1 MHDRARCT
9 GPRRAAAARRRPR
22 GPAFVPIR
30 RIERMPR
37 AAMTAFFIGLV
48 TGTLVD
54 AASAAANESFFVWH
68 ITDVHVDPWY
78 TVGSDAKSC
87 YCETTAACQV
97 TGPHCN
103 MTPGVPTAAD
113 KWGNSEGNWCAPLP
127 RSHCRRGA
135 GCCAVPPGL
144 QALLPAAFAAL
155 VALTGPH
162 SPAIA
167 AARCRSATPLD
178 LYDSGV
184 KFMGKHQPN
193 AQVYFTGDFAEAG
206 ASSPCH
212 GSAAATAQQQILD
225 VIHYD
230 WKTLKAAMPSGTK
243 VFGSLGN
250 HDSVPGDVYYGANDD
265 GKGQQSWEYNNL
277 TELWADDVGSA
288 SDPSIAQTI
297 RRGGYYASRTAA
309 TGLTVV
315 SLNINYWVVQNPE
328 AAKPGSSAAA
338 EGARMM
344 SWLGTVLAAAEAK
357 VRLPLVSWRPTHR
370 RVRDCNSLFLSV
382 STFFACLLPA
392 RGMRSTSSATSH
404 QPTEPGYLGTGTSSH
419 GCAASTAPRSRGSF
433 SVTFTSTSGPS
444 LVRTAGSPRLLSR
457 CRSPCVMH

>member
-1 MHDRARCT
+1 M
-9 GPRRAAAARRRPR
+9 RAAASIALPPR
-22 GPAFVPIR
+22 GWLLCCASRPAGP
-30 RIERMPR
+30 
-37 AAMTAFFIGLV
+37 
-48 TGTLVD
+48 
-54 AASAAANESFFVWH
+54 
-68 ITDVHVDPWY
+68 
-78 TVGSDAKSC
+78 
-87 YCETTAACQV
+87 AACCFRCA
-97 TGPHCN
+97 GSPHWPSL
-103 MTPGVPTAAD
+103 TP
-113 KWGNSEGNWCAPLP
+113 
-127 RSHCRRGA
+127 
-135 GCCAVPPGL
+135 
-144 QALLPAAFAAL
+144 
-155 VALTGPH
+155 
-162 SPAIA
+162 IA

-357 VRLPLVSWRPTHR
+357 VRLPLVSWRPTHG
-370 RVRDCNSLFLSV
+370 RVRDCNSLFLPV
-382 STFFACLLPA
+382 STFFACSLPA

-404 QPTEPGYLGTGTSSH
+404 QPTERGYLGTGTSSH

>member
-1 MHDRARCT
+1 V
-9 GPRRAAAARRRPR
+9 RAAASIALPPR
-22 GPAFVPIR
+22 GWLLCCASRPAGP
-30 RIERMPR
+30 
-37 AAMTAFFIGLV
+37 
-48 TGTLVD
+48 
-54 AASAAANESFFVWH
+54 
-68 ITDVHVDPWY
+68 
-78 TVGSDAKSC
+78 
-87 YCETTAACQV
+87 AACCFRCA
-97 TGPHCN
+97 GSPHWPSL
-103 MTPGVPTAAD
+103 TP
-113 KWGNSEGNWCAPLP
+113 
-127 RSHCRRGA
+127 
-135 GCCAVPPGL
+135 
-144 QALLPAAFAAL
+144 
-155 VALTGPH
+155 
-162 SPAIA
+162 IA

-444 LVRTAGSPRLLSR
+444 LVRTAGSPRLLSIYMQVTVRNALMTPTHCVSACVR
-457 CRSPCVMH
+457 CGVQVPAGTAQPAAPRLSTRRPRVSNGAPVAETCTLAMSLVRASTVSARLFRRAGASMRR